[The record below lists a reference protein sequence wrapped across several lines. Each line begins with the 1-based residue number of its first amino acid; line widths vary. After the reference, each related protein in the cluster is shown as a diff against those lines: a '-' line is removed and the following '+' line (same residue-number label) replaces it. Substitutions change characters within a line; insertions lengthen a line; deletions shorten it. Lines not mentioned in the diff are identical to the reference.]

1 MKNIDLGVQKRG
13 RTCLYYTSDFKSLF
27 YLFEGSLYVVQP
39 QQTTKNVGK
48 KRKKQNY
55 PGLSLLFIRG
65 MLTQG
70 IVVRYLG
77 RDAGLGF
84 QQVLPVLC
92 QIFDLAHEVDGQ
104 AAALGEGSEVF
115 LT

>member
-1 MKNIDLGVQKRG
+1 MSIITPQIL
-13 RTCLYYTSDFKSLF
+13 SLCSISLRDHCM
-27 YLFEGSLYVVQP
+27 LFNHGKLPKMSPENSQFL
-39 QQTTKNVGK
+39 GK
-48 KRKKQNY
+48 KRKKRNY

-84 QQVLPVLC
+84 QQVLPVLR